1 MMWQY
6 IRFSTLPHPQV
17 DHLWPLTCLGAIPS
31 RQVPFLWIEGN
42 PMQNHESFFKVNRQ
56 TYLALDK
63 IQRDIYVNILSR
75 LNDHN
80 PDYCKYGIQ
89 VPPGACV
96 ATSGDLSA
104 DLGMGRDA
112 LKYALKKMAHIFRIK
127 PVKCETPGRRA
138 MMIYT
143 INSPAKPL
151 KTKDLSGK
159 LPSQLPGN
167 GHSPAD
173 SPANMPETKD
183 LHDKFPSRLPHPI
196 YDVKKS
202 LQEEDQKQ
210 GLKDSKRL
218 HSGKGQNT
226 KSKTVT
232 GRRFDPNF
240 KAHATLA
247 KKVFPMTSHLQPDG
261 PSIDRMIQTIIDCEK
276 CWSLSEQ
283 EILFPMACQHNPGI
297 NNPPAYFRF
306 KGLGASLSHPLGEQ
320 MAILAGAGSRQADD
334 DLIRK
339 SKEANDQISAE
350 IQAAGFMPQM
360 AGMVAKPFPT
370 VARKNDHHD
379 HKKILGLIRDR
390 LGKTGRKSLKDIK
403 PNDRAPTLD
412 EIEKIAMLKAQAA
425 GFKKDGGP

>member
-1 MMWQY
+1 
-6 IRFSTLPHPQV
+6 
-17 DHLWPLTCLGAIPS
+17 
-31 RQVPFLWIEGN
+31 
-42 PMQNHESFFKVNRQ
+42 MQNHESFFKVNRNI
-56 TYLALDK
+56 YLNLDK

-112 LKYALKKMAHIFRIK
+112 LKYALKKMGHIFRIK
-127 PVKCETPGRRA
+127 PVKCDTPGRRA
-138 MMIYT
+138 MMIYA

-151 KTKDLSGK
+151 KTKDLSDK

-173 SPANMPETKD
+173 SPAKPLKTKD
-183 LHDKFPSRLPHPI
+183 LSDKFPSRLPRPI

-218 HSGKGQNT
+218 HPGKDQNT
-226 KSKTVT
+226 RSKTVT

-247 KKVFPMTSHLQPDG
+247 KKIFPMTSHLQPDG
-261 PSIDRMIQTIIDCEK
+261 PSIDRMIQTIMDCEK

-320 MAILAGAGSRQADD
+320 MAILAGAGSKQADD
-334 DLIRK
+334 ALIK
-339 SKEANDQISAE
+339 ASKEANDQISAD

-360 AGMVAKPFPT
+360 AAGILTPMTRPK
-370 VARKNDHHD
+370 KNGHHAQ
-379 HKKILGLIRDR
+379 HKEALNLIKGT
-390 LGKTGRKSLKDIK
+390 LGRKPRTSLKDIK

-412 EIEKIAMLKAQAA
+412 EIEKVAMLKTQAA
-425 GFKKDGGP
+425 GFQKDGGP